1 MHSLKSI
8 DSGFMEFA
16 HGLVKGALLFEMLA
30 HKEQLFLGGGFLA
43 HVSGI
48 SRTDSIVVEN
58 ENDGSLEYRK

>member
-1 MHSLKSI
+1 
-8 DSGFMEFA
+8 MEFA

-30 HKEQLFLGGGFLA
+30 HKEQLFLGGRFLA